1 VLSLLIASVLAS
13 PTICPDAA
21 QLRWDKFAMSVST
34 ESGSVQI
41 SERLYDVDDDAKPS
55 IGDLFHVDQARR
67 SQGKFVIE
75 QPWLLIDGALADV
88 FKEEFSKMGKQLS
101 TICDTRFEISD
112 VPRVASARGPGPFVH
127 DKFDSDA
134 KAPAKSQ
141 RRRAPPPPSRLERL
155 NARMRGWAKKLC
167 DGSRN
172 VPEPQIVDTLIQ
184 KTREA
189 YPSIFKRSTMHREA
203 VAVTKIYSL
212 KCVKFALGNLTF

>member
-1 VLSLLIASVLAS
+1 MLSLLIASVLAS

-21 QLRWDKFAMSVST
+21 QLRWDKFPMSVST

-41 SERLYDVDDDAKPS
+41 RGRLYDVDDDGKPS
-55 IGDLFHVDQARR
+55 VGDLFHVDQARR
-67 SQGKFVIE
+67 SQGKFVID

-88 FKEEFSKMGKQLS
+88 FEEEFSKIGKQLS

-112 VPRVASARGPGPFVH
+112 VPRVASAHELGAFVH
-127 DKFDSDA
+127 GKFESDT
-134 KAPAKSQ
+134 KAPKSQ
-141 RRRAPPPPSRLERL
+141 KRSAPPPPSRIERL
-155 NARMRGWAKKLC
+155 NTRMQGWATKIC

-172 VPEPQIVDTLIQ
+172 VPEPEIVDTLME

-189 YPSIFKRSTMHREA
+189 YPKIFKRSTMHREA
-203 VAVTKIYSL
+203 AEVAKTYSL